1 MSVSQP
7 FQPPGL
13 LSLSDEIL
21 ILVLSFLQS
30 DGDLL
35 SCCQTSQRFRK
46 LATDK
51 SLVRRLNFRR
61 DVLVT
66 RENWKY
72 FFSTPL
78 TSHLVRSL
86 NLNGLYW
93 MSASSI
99 HAQVVKMRN
108 LEELHVGDILFSA
121 RQFSSLISQL
131 RKLRK
136 LSLSWPWLE
145 VKEVEEITGPGLA
158 SVYQQLEQLNIFLAV
173 GDHCALDKVTRS
185 GGWHGGGRAAKT

>member
-21 ILVLSFLQS
+21 VLVLSYLQS
-30 DGDLL
+30 GGDLL
-35 SCCQTSQRFRK
+35 NCCQTSRRFRK

-61 DVLVT
+61 DGLV
-66 RENWKY
+66 RGENWKY
-72 FFSTPL
+72 FFSTPQ
-78 TSHLVRSL
+78 TCQLVRSL

-93 MSASSI
+93 MSATSI

-108 LEELHVGDILFSA
+108 IQELHVGDIQFSA
-121 RQFSSLISQL
+121 RQFSTMISRLSQ
-131 RKLRK
+131 LRK

-145 VKEVEEITGPGLA
+145 VEEMKEITGDPSLTA
-158 SVYQQLEQLNIFLAV
+158 VYQQLEQLNIFLSV
-173 GDHCALDKVTRS
+173 GDRCPLDKVCGALTSEVRD
-185 GGWHGGGRAAKT
+185 